1 LARRLQ
7 KHLRKKRAAKEKKM
21 RSKIFE
27 DYVPVILE
35 EAAKLGEVEVPDYE
49 EVLSK
54 VTKRSIADLL
64 GETVEE
70 VEEEEEDALMEELDE
85 FGYKVD
91 EEHSN
96 MTNIENKSVVEEL
109 EDELIIE
116 EEDAKKTQSE
126 SKQST
131 LTKNEGD

>member
-1 LARRLQ
+1 
-7 KHLRKKRAAKEKKM
+7 
-21 RSKIFE
+21 
-27 DYVPVILE
+27 
-35 EAAKLGEVEVPDYE
+35 
-49 EVLSK
+49 
-54 VTKRSIADLL
+54 
-64 GETVEE
+64 
-70 VEEEEEDALMEELDE
+70 
-85 FGYKVD
+85 
-91 EEHSN
+91 